1 MPHATAVLLPGR
13 GFLAVGG
20 AAARPFL
27 QGIVSNNVETVAPD
41 RSLYAGL
48 LTAQGKFLHDF
59 FLVEM
64 DGAIVL
70 EAEAERLADLTR
82 RLTMYKLR
90 AQVTLTD
97 LSAQYVAAALW
108 GGPMLD
114 LEPRPGATR
123 RFGGGV
129 AFVDPRLPALGLRAI
144 LPRTTADADLARA
157 GFAPGTPDDYDR
169 HRLALGVPDGSRDIP
184 VEKAFPL
191 EFGFDDFHAVS
202 YDKGCYVGQE
212 LTARTHNRGTI
223 KRRIYPVTI
232 EGPAPA
238 PGTALR
244 HGTSEV
250 GEMRS
255 SRDGHGIAHLRIDA
269 AEMAIHEGASFTAG
283 GAQVTPHKPV
293 WGDHG

>member
-1 MPHATAVLLPGR
+1 MPTPIAVLLPGR
-13 GFLAVGG
+13 GFLAVDGPE
-20 AAARPFL
+20 ARPFL
-27 QGIVSNNVETVAPD
+27 QGLVSNNVDSVSPE

-59 FLVEM
+59 FLAEIA
-64 DGAIVL
+64 GAVVL
-70 EAEAERLADLTR
+70 DAEAERLPDLTR
-82 RLTMYKLR
+82 RLMMYRLR
-90 AQVTLTD
+90 ARATIADRTGD
-97 LSAQYVAAALW
+97 WVAAAMWDGDAL
-108 GGPMLD
+108 G
-114 LEPRPGATR
+114 LEPKPGATR
-123 RFGGGV
+123 AFAGGI

-144 LPRTTADADLARA
+144 LPRAGAEAALAGA
-157 GFAPGTPDDYDR
+157 GFTFAGPDAYDR
-169 HRLALGVPDGSRDIP
+169 QRLALGVTDGSRDIP

-238 PGTALR
+238 PGTALH
-244 HGTSEV
+244 HGESEV

-269 AEMAIHEGASFTAG
+269 AEMAIRDGASFTAG
-283 GAQVTPHKPV
+283 PAHVTPHKPV